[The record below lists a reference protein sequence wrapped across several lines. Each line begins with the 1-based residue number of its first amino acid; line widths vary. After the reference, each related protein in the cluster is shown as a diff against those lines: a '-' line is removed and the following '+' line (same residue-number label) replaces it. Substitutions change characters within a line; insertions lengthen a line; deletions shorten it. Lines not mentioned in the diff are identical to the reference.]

1 MLAIL
6 LTIPL
11 KRAYLLHFSLNLA
24 QKKYCSTKTAA
35 TILNSNG
42 KRNSGLIV
50 CPFGFLYSFSRSG
63 DNR

>member
-24 QKKYCSTKTAA
+24 QKNIAA
-35 TILNSNG
+35 Q
-42 KRNSGLIV
+42 KRLQLS
-50 CPFGFLYSFSRSG
+50 
-63 DNR
+63 